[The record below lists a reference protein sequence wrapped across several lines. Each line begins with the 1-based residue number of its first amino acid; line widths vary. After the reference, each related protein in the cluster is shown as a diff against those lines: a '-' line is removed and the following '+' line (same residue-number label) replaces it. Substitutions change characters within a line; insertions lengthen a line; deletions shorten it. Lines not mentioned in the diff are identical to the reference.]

1 MFVCLHGAR
10 DALPVA
16 EYLVEVLR
24 PQDVPQ
30 RGLGQQPGAGVGVLH
45 VGHTHRGVTHSA
57 GQDKTYFL
65 GKKGKGGD
73 IWCLKL
79 RFVISSH
86 ACSKPLHPLRG
97 EFI

>member
-45 VGHTHRGVTHSA
+45 VGHTHGGVTHSA
-57 GQDKTYFL
+57 GQDKKYL
-65 GKKGKGGD
+65 KERGKGRGN
-73 IWCLKL
+73 LG
-79 RFVISSH
+79 
-86 ACSKPLHPLRG
+86 SKV
-97 EFI
+97 EVFNI

>member
-16 EYLVEVLR
+16 EYLVEVLG

-45 VGHTHRGVTHSA
+45 VGHTHGGVTHSA
-57 GQDKTYFL
+57 GQDKTYI
-65 GKKGKGGD
+65 GGERE
-73 IWCLKL
+73 WEGT
-79 RFVISSH
+79 FGV
-86 ACSKPLHPLRG
+86 
-97 EFI
+97 